1 MQAESLAALTGL
13 RRWRQEIP
21 LVLGIFTAALQLVHW
36 SPAGS
41 AAGLPKVFWASWVLV
56 CIVLCAVRA
65 MSAAEVLAKHFGEP
79 GGTIILTGSAIIIEV
94 ATLTAMMLSVKPDD
108 PLARD
113 TMFAVL
119 MLTLNL
125 LTGLAIVV
133 GGFRKKIQD
142 FNPASISN
150 YLPFIFSLAT
160 ITLILPHFTHT
171 AQGGYMSVPMEV
183 FTGVSSLIIFLL
195 FLAMQTSGSSEFFSR
210 SPERGVRMLEIGKR
224 QSLPAL
230 RATLVMLTLAL
241 LIVVVLADFVG
252 STITGF
258 LQSSHWPPS
267 LSGIFIAILV
277 LAPEGLSALQA
288 SRNSDMQRSM
298 NILLGSAL
306 ASIGL
311 TVPAVL
317 VVSYFTG
324 VSPEFGLEPP
334 YIVLLILT
342 FFVLMG
348 NLALGRVNMLQ
359 GLVHLLLFVT
369 WIMVI
374 FDEFVFLRPVLG

>member
-1 MQAESLAALTGL
+1 
-13 RRWRQEIP
+13 
-21 LVLGIFTAALQLVHW
+21 
-36 SPAGS
+36 
-41 AAGLPKVFWASWVLV
+41 
-56 CIVLCAVRA
+56 
-65 MSAAEVLAKHFGEP
+65 
-79 GGTIILTGSAIIIEV
+79 
-94 ATLTAMMLSVKPDD
+94 
-108 PLARD
+108 
-113 TMFAVL
+113 
-119 MLTLNL
+119 
-125 LTGLAIVV
+125 
-133 GGFRKKIQD
+133 
-142 FNPASISN
+142 
-150 YLPFIFSLAT
+150 
-160 ITLILPHFTHT
+160 
-171 AQGGYMSVPMEV
+171 MSVPMEV